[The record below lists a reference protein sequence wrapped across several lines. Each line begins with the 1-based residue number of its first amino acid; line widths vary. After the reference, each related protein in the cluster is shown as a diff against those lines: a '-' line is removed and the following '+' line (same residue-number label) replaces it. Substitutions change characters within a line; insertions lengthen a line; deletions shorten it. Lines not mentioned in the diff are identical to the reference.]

1 MLRAAFPYASAG
13 KRNPNMSSEVKAV
26 SGAFKDVLGRSKAKA
41 GAVADKMQKTLKEL
55 DQALDMAD
63 ELADG
68 YAADAA
74 ELRGVLASLSNFA
87 PKDDEPGRADGS
99 AGA

>member
-1 MLRAAFPYASAG
+1 
-13 KRNPNMSSEVKAV
+13 MSSEVKAV

-87 PKDDEPGRADGS
+87 PSPVPSLWRTLILV
-99 AGA
+99 AGQGAAVCICLSVTT